1 MVKCRLKIISD
12 GIFIWGESEVAS
24 VFLEGEAVEVGNIFC
39 IGRNYAAHI
48 EELKNEIPSE
58 PVVFMKPSGSILNSG
73 GTILLPEFSRDVH
86 FECELVLLVGKD
98 SDGMG
103 EGEDILG
110 CVAGYGVGLDLTA
123 RDVQCR
129 LKEKGLPWLKS
140 KGFRHSAC
148 VSDFVAASKVSCQ
161 SFFFSL
167 RQNGILRQRGNT
179 EMMIYP
185 LRMVLCE
192 LALSYGLK
200 KGDLVFTGTPS
211 GVGKISEGDRLEL
224 ELDGFAEAFFT
235 VARK

>member
-1 MVKCRLKIISD
+1 M
-12 GIFIWGESEVAS
+12 AS

-73 GTILLPEFSRDVH
+73 GTILLPEFSRDVQ

-103 EGEDILG
+103 EGKDILG

-123 RDVQCR
+123 RDIQCR
-129 LKEKGLPWLKS
+129 LKAQGLPWLKA

-148 VSDFVAASKVSCQ
+148 VSDFAAAGRIGNPEKVL
-161 SFFFSL
+161 FSL
-167 RQNGILRQRGNT
+167 KQNGVLKQRGDT
-179 EMMIYP
+179 GLMIYP
-185 LRMVLCE
+185 IREILHK
-192 LALSYGLK
+192 LAADYGLG

-211 GVGKISEGDRLEL
+211 GVGAIGAGDNLAL
-224 ELDGFAEAFFT
+224 ELDGLVRASFT
-235 VARK
+235 VGC

>member
-1 MVKCRLKIISD
+1 M
-12 GIFIWGESEVAS
+12 AS

-123 RDVQCR
+123 RDIQCR
-129 LKEKGLPWLKS
+129 LKEKGLPWLKA

-161 SFFFSL
+161 PFFFSL
-167 RQNGILRQRGNT
+167 RQNGILKQRGNT

-192 LALSYGLK
+192 LALS
-200 KGDLVFTGTPS
+200 
-211 GVGKISEGDRLEL
+211 
-224 ELDGFAEAFFT
+224 
-235 VARK
+235 